1 MQANDTLS
9 GETRQDLIIIHVLA
23 VMNDSLLTRP
33 VFTAIGAISPF
44 RQATQTLDF
53 DRCGS

>member
-9 GETRQDLIIIHVLA
+9 GETRQNLIIHVLA

-33 VFTAIGAISPF
+33 VSTAIDAISPF

>member
-9 GETRQDLIIIHVLA
+9 GETRQDLIIVHVLA